1 MEAESQ
7 HSACLR
13 NEQTAGH
20 RCPQDQRDRP
30 SLWPRQWGESWE
42 SPSPHASVQPVSR
55 WERQDQ
61 GIKRGWGPGDLLR
74 PTRTSEH
81 TDSSLQALPRKGSAV
96 KRAKVVA
103 SLLLNLETSSL
114 LSPQGRKRFGLEEW
128 ERGACTRGEEPAG
141 RLWAE
146 VPTSSPLYCL
156 PNLREYL
163 RRPFG
168 KDFLAQNNSRWLS

>member
-20 RCPQDQRDRP
+20 RCPQDQRDWP

-42 SPSPHASVQPVSR
+42 SPSPRASVQPVSR

-61 GIKRGWGPGDLLR
+61 GMKRGWGPGDLLR
-74 PTRTSEH
+74 PTLTSEH
-81 TDSSLQALPRKGSAV
+81 MDSSLHALPRKGSTV
-96 KRAKVVA
+96 KRAEVMA

-114 LSPQGRKRFGLEEW
+114 LSPQGRKRFRLEEW
-128 ERGACTRGEEPAG
+128 ERGACTRGESLQVGCGLKSP
-141 RLWAE
+141 RPPP
-146 VPTSSPLYCL
+146 PTAFPICG
-156 PNLREYL
+156 NT
-163 RRPFG
+163 
-168 KDFLAQNNSRWLS
+168 